1 MAPSLVTIEAS
12 EPLDKIN
19 KIIERDGGIIVSN
32 FLSPELLKE
41 CMESSESESITL
53 RRKKR
58 D

>member
-41 CMESSESESITL
+41 CMESSESESIT

-58 D
+58 G